1 MQPNS
6 IQDLINSIPDNEKEL
21 LSDGY
26 HTFKELYEHR
36 VTLFIALANTH
47 CDLLNELYDKTKTT
61 SPRLFP
67 FWKALKHEDGT
78 MYDGWFIAWF
88 ETTPWKC
95 FTYHLPISEWDNL
108 HCPEVGHSPKYDGHT
123 AQDTI
128 RLLKNNFC

>member
-6 IQDLINSIPDNEKEL
+6 IQDLINSLPDNEKEL

-47 CDLLNELYDKTKTT
+47 CDLLNELYDKTETT

-78 MYDGWFIAWF
+78 MYDGWFIA
-88 ETTPWKC
+88 
-95 FTYHLPISEWDNL
+95 
-108 HCPEVGHSPKYDGHT
+108 
-123 AQDTI
+123 
-128 RLLKNNFC
+128 